1 MKSGVRRENRT
12 FAELAAAAA
21 DAGAKKGKISER
33 ALRRALKV
41 FYPTAVKV
49 LAAFEL
55 AGALGE
61 CKGGKFEFI
70 ADRVPSSKDG
80 GGEREEY
87 LPLAE
92 TDDDFRKVGFKGYL
106 TGTLLPAVK
115 IGITY
120 GSLSVVFLERKMSVG
135 YERAREVYDLVA
147 AAGLLG
153 GDDEINPGRKLM
165 KMTPAE
171 YDVLYGRVVSRQ

>member
-1 MKSGVRRENRT
+1 MKSGIRRENRT
-12 FAELAAAAA
+12 FAELVAAAAVR
-21 DAGAKKGKISER
+21 GEKKGRLSES
-33 ALRRALKV
+33 ALRRELKV

-49 LAAFEL
+49 LCAFEI

-61 CKGGKFEFI
+61 RKGSNFDFRPDAAAVWGGKGGEKE
-70 ADRVPSSKDG
+70 D
-80 GGEREEY
+80 Y

-92 TDDDFRKVGFKGYL
+92 TDSDFKSVGFKGYL

-135 YERAREVYDLVA
+135 YERAREVYDLIA

-153 GDDEINPGRKLM
+153 EEDEINPGRKLM
-165 KMTPAE
+165 KMTFSE
-171 YDVLYGRVVSRQ
+171 YDALYERVSLRK

>member
-1 MKSGVRRENRT
+1 MKSGVRREERT
-12 FAELAAAAA
+12 FAELVVAAASI
-21 DAGAKKGKISER
+21 GESKGKLSER
-33 ALRRALKV
+33 ALCRALKV
-41 FYPTAVKV
+41 YYPTAVKV

-61 CKGGKFEFI
+61 CRGGKYVFLS
-70 ADRVPSSKDG
+70 DRASVMKDG

-92 TDDDFRKVGFKGYL
+92 TDVDFRKVGFKGYL

-147 AAGLLG
+147 AAGLLD
-153 GDDEINPGRKLM
+153 GDDEINPGRKLT

-171 YDVLYGRVVSRQ
+171 YDVLYGRVASRQ